1 MFGVG
6 LMGDKTYECEEPPC
20 IHVVVDWRRRAF
32 AVFFEDSLGNIIHVP
47 SSKLIEA
54 CKQVSELLKK
64 RVREVSG
71 DEVDELAREFLG
83 AELVEEGEE

>member
-1 MFGVG
+1 
-6 LMGDKTYECEEPPC
+6 MGSKTYECREPPC
-20 IHVVVDWRRRAF
+20 IHVVVDWRRRSF
-32 AVFFEDSLGNIIHVP
+32 AVFFEDSLGNVIYVP
-47 SSKLIEA
+47 SSKLVNA
-54 CKQVSELLKK
+54 CREVSELLRR